1 MIWLALA
8 PGIWEAEQKHDRF
21 KTPEGNWNKTKI
33 EIGSF
38 CKFILN
44 MESISTWAWHR
55 ITSFWA
61 SKREFVLDGVSERTS
76 RGSVVPSYNAL
87 SDKSAQ
93 SYFRTPSVVNM
104 LKQSA
109 ATTGQLIPASTKN
122 IKLSRRNRIPDSPG
136 IIEIVKRENRFVT
149 DAVKSSSMKTK
160 TKPIIP
166 SYNAMNDQHA
176 ANYFKKR
183 SVKTL
188 LRKTCDIKVWLSTI

>member
-1 MIWLALA
+1 MFVCVTFIPKDKPASRVMRRRL
-8 PGIWEAEQKHDRF
+8 
-21 KTPEGNWNKTKI
+21 PEKVKYEKYKCLI
-33 EIGSF
+33 ENSP
-38 CKFILN
+38 LN
-44 MESISTWAWHR
+44 DPLVHIVKPKK
-55 ITSFWA
+55 A

-188 LRKTCDIKVWLSTI
+188 LRKTCDIKV